1 MRLGLDNALR
11 ARSDIPACMRPREA
25 AKYLSLS
32 QSTLD
37 KWRAMGKGPTCVQL
51 GSKAVTYRRL
61 DLDAW
66 LKARQRKTTAIPVTA

>member
-1 MRLGLDNALR
+1 MTKVSAHTALR
-11 ARSDIPACMRPREA
+11 ARLDIPACMRPREA

-51 GSKAVTYRRL
+51 GSKAVAYRRA
-61 DLDAW
+61 DLDGW
-66 LKARQRKTTAIPVTA
+66 LESRLRGSTTT